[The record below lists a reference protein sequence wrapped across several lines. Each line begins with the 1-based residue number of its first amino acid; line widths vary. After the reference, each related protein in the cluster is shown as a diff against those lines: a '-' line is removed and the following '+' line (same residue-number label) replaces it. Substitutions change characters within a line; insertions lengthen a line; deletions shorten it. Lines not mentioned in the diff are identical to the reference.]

1 MQNWAIIFV
10 TIGLIAGLVAFAG
23 ISAGVW
29 TFMLLA
35 AFFVLMLDGVML
47 FMGGPRD
54 TGRLTY

>member
-1 MQNWAIIFV
+1 MRNWAILFLTV
-10 TIGLIAGLVAFAG
+10 GLIAGLVAFAG

-47 FMGGPRD
+47 FMAGPRG
-54 TGRLTY
+54 TRRLT

>member
-1 MQNWAIIFV
+1 MQNWAMLFL

-35 AFFVLMLDGVML
+35 IFFVLMLDGVML

-54 TGRLTY
+54 RGRLTY